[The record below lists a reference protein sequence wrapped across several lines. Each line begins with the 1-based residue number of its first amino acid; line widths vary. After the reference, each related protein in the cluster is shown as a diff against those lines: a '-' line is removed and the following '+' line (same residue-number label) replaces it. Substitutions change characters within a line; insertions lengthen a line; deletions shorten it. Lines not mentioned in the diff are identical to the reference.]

1 MLSYKLLEG
10 NCLELMP
17 TLEDKSVDMIL
28 CDLPYGSTACAWDTI
43 IPFTLLWEQYE
54 RIIKD
59 NSAIVLT
66 GTQPFTSTL
75 ITSNLKLFKYEW
87 IWHKNTGSNFAQ
99 LKMMPFKQHENI
111 LIFGKGRLKYNP
123 QMELKTQSSIS
134 RSKYKPSE
142 SSMKGDTETNK
153 HRRGYDEKRLKSDYR
168 YPSTVQKFNRETG
181 LHPTQKPVT
190 LFEYL
195 IKTYTDEGD
204 IVLDN
209 CAGSGTTGEA
219 CYNTKRKAILIEL
232 DPEYIQIIKD
242 RMKEISTQQ
251 KLF

>member
-1 MLSYKLLEG
+1 MIIHGDCIEEMSK
-10 NCLELMP
+10 
-17 TLEDKSVDMIL
+17 LEDKSINMIL
-28 CDLPYGSTACAWDTI
+28 CDLPYGTTACKWDTI

-209 CAGSGTTGEA
+209 CAGSGTTGIA
-219 CYNTKRKAILIEL
+219 ARNLNRRYILIE
-232 DPEYIQIIKD
+232 
-242 RMKEISTQQ
+242 KEKQYYDLIMER
-251 KLF
+251 LL